1 MKKTSKLSIFILLF
15 LIISVVYPLVLMLTK
30 VEWSNFGLLI
40 SSSAFKESLCNSLYI
55 TFIST
60 VISVSIAFLL
70 AYCLNRTNIKHRALL
85 KTLLT
90 LPMLIPSI
98 SHGLGL
104 INLFGAN
111 GIISRLFGYNIIGKT
126 GIIVGSFMYSFPVA
140 FLMLDDGFHYIDNK
154 MYDVAKV
161 LGFNKW
167 QTFKKVTFCYLRKP
181 ILSSVFAV
189 FTLIFTDYGVPLS
202 VGGKFI
208 TLPVFLYKEVIGLL
222 DFSKGTMIGLFLL
235 VPAFISF
242 IFDNFTRDY
251 SSGDFEGNEYK
262 IQNNKLRDVLSTIFV
277 YAVLLFV
284 CLILGSFVYYAFID
298 NVVVNKVISFK
309 HFEYVHNDG
318 LGMFIFNSLL
328 IAILVSIIG
337 TAIAY
342 LTAYV
347 TCRVKKFGSRLIHL
361 LTIISLAI
369 PGIVLGL
376 SYTISFNSS
385 IIYNTYIILIMVNII
400 HFMASPYLLAY
411 NALQKVN
418 PNYEVVAKTCN
429 IPMYRIVL
437 DVIVP
442 CTRTTIREMFSYLF
456 VNSMVTISA
465 VTFLFNTSTMPLS
478 LMINQYEGNMLLGEA
493 AIISLFILL
502 FNLIVKISV
511 YYINRR
517 EYRRSE
523 NNAVNVSSI

>member
-1 MKKTSKLSIFILLF
+1 MKKCSKLSILIFVFLFFSIL
-15 LIISVVYPLVLMLTK
+15 YPLILMLSK

-40 SSSAFKESLCNSLYI
+40 SSNAFKESLFNSVFVS
-55 TFIST
+55 TIST
-60 VISVSIAFLL
+60 IISVLVAYFLAFS
-70 AYCLNRTNIKHRALL
+70 LNRAYIEHKAVL

-111 GIISRLFGYNIIGKT
+111 GIISKSFGFNIIGEV
-126 GIIVGSFMYSFPVA
+126 GIIIGSFLYSFPVA

-154 MYDVAKV
+154 MYDVAHV

-167 QTFKKVTFCYLRKP
+167 QTFKKVTFCYLKKP
-181 ILSSVFAV
+181 ILSSIFAV
-189 FTLIFTDYGVPLS
+189 FTLVFTDYGVPLS

-235 VPAFISF
+235 IPAFISF
-242 IFDNFTRDY
+242 LFDNFSRDY
-251 SSGDFEGNEYK
+251 SSGDFEGNDYK
-262 IQNNKLRDVLSTIFV
+262 LGNNKLRDRICTIFV
-277 YAVLLFV
+277 YVVLIFV
-284 CLILGSFVYYAFID
+284 CIILGSFVYYGFID
-298 NVVVNKVISFK
+298 NVVVNKVVSLK
-309 HFEYVHNDG
+309 HFDYVFTDG
-318 LGMFIFNSLL
+318 ISKYIFNSLL
-328 IAILVSIIG
+328 IAIAVSIVG
-337 TAIAY
+337 TIISY
-342 LTAYV
+342 LIAYV
-347 TCRVKKFGSRLIHL
+347 TCRIKKIGSKVIHL
-361 LTIISLAI
+361 LTIVSLAI

-385 IIYNTYIILIMVNII
+385 FIYNTFIILILVNII
-400 HFMASPYLLAY
+400 HFMASPYLMAY

-429 IPMYRIVL
+429 IPIYKIVI

-442 CTRTTIREMFSYLF
+442 CTKKTIREMFSYFF

-478 LMINQYEGNMLLGEA
+478 LMINKYEGNLMLGEA
-493 AIISLFILL
+493 AIVSLFILL
-502 FNLIVKISV
+502 FNLIVKGIV
-511 YYINRR
+511 YYINRV
-517 EYRRSE
+517 EHRRSE
-523 NNAVNVSSI
+523 NREINVSSI